1 VRGGRVRETPG
12 RALAPGSKNTQTAD
26 LGLRDTG
33 RMRKRGVAPA
43 LALLAA
49 AVLPQGFHGSR
60 RGPRGE
66 ALERPAGAPFFAP
79 GLAPSSS
86 AGTDEAWKRWAAQHH
101 AASGAGDALWTG
113 TWKELGPRNIAGRV
127 NAVVFPDP
135 KRPRTI
141 LAGTAGG
148 GLYASEDFG
157 ASWRRLG
164 GDDLPSLWIGAIGV
178 DPADPSVFY
187 AGTGDGNITFPG
199 IGRMSSFGVG
209 VAGGILKTSD
219 GGISFTFLPIPGS
232 GAFYRIVVSR
242 ADPHVVVAAATD
254 GIYRTGDGGAS
265 WERTGATQTPTDL
278 LEDPAVPARF
288 LAVSGRIKGGNG
300 GLFESRDA
308 GETWSPIGSGLPP
321 PDDWGR
327 PALALADAP
336 VRTLYLWI
344 SETSALP
351 GRRLYRSSDDGASW
365 TEITPAVISQRGS
378 GGYGAHLVA
387 FSSASGQALLLHDGF
402 LMYAARASGPVGS
415 ADPWAVPGGFW
426 HQDTH
431 GADVSADGKSWVA
444 ATDGGVAV
452 SDDGG
457 ATFRR
462 ADQGFPNVQFYSC
475 ALAPGDRATVYGG
488 TQDNSMAV
496 YRGSPDGSFESSYPP
511 RLGDVGEIS
520 VDFEDP
526 GEVAVATSHAFSVG
540 VSDDSGRTWR
550 DTTAN
555 GIAPQDF
562 VTTSRTALVRSPLD
576 AKRLYLGTHSVY
588 VSDDGGA
595 SWTPRTPRGTV
606 PGGIAALAAG
616 RDDSVWS
623 SWWDGRIFVSSDG
636 GANWADRSPA
646 ISVVAP
652 GTGISA
658 GRAVGSAWASFSGNA
673 GPRIVRTRDGGASW
687 DDVSDDLPAGAVL
700 GVAADPEAPNRVF
713 AGMEH
718 GAVVSEDG
726 GDHWQPLGG
735 GLPNA
740 MVADICVS
748 PIRIVAATYGRGM
761 WSFDRMFPRTAV
773 SVRPVIPPGSARVR
787 KP

>member
-1 VRGGRVRETPG
+1 MKTNRAGLPDTPSMG
-12 RALAPGSKNTQTAD
+12 
-26 LGLRDTG
+26 
-33 RMRKRGVAPA
+33 KRGPA
-43 LALLAA
+43 FGLALLAA
-49 AVLPQGFHGSR
+49 VVLLQSFDGGR
-60 RGPRGE
+60 RGRRSGSTAERDGE
-66 ALERPAGAPFFAP
+66 PFFAP
-79 GLAPSSS
+79 GLAPSAS
-86 AGTDEAWKRWAAQHH
+86 AGTNEAWRRWAAEHRVTPD
-101 AASGAGDALWTG
+101 AGEALWTG
-113 TWKELGPRNIAGRV
+113 AWKELGPRNIAGRV

-135 KRPRTI
+135 TRPRSI

-148 GLYASEDFG
+148 GLFASEDFG

-164 GDDLPSLWIGAIGV
+164 GDNLPSLWIGAIGV
-178 DPADPSVFY
+178 DPSNPSVFY
-187 AGTGDGNITFPG
+187 AGTGDGNISFPG
-199 IGRMSSFGVG
+199 IGRMSSSGVG
-209 VAGGILKTSD
+209 VAGGILKTID
-219 GGISFTFLPIPGS
+219 GGASLSFLPIPGA
-232 GAFYRIVVSR
+232 GAFFRIVVSR
-242 ADPHVVVAAATD
+242 GDSRIVVAAATD

-265 WERTGATQTPTDL
+265 WEKTDATQTPTDL

-300 GLFESRDA
+300 GLFESRDT

-336 VRTLYLWI
+336 ARRLYLWI
-344 SETSALP
+344 SDTSSLP
-351 GRRLYRSSDDGASW
+351 QRRLYRSSDDGASW
-365 TEITPAVISQRGS
+365 TDVTPSMISQRGGS

-402 LMYAARASGPVGS
+402 TMYAVRASGAVGS
-415 ADPWAVPGGFW
+415 ADPWAIPGGFW
-426 HQDTH
+426 HLDTH
-431 GADVSADGKSWVA
+431 GADVSADGNSWIA

-475 ALAPGDRATVYGG
+475 ALAPGDRSTVYGG
-488 TQDNSMAV
+488 TQDNSMAID
-496 YRGSPDGSFESSYPP
+496 RGSADGSFESSYPP

-520 VDFEDP
+520 VDFDDP
-526 GEVAVATSHAFSVG
+526 GEVTVATSHAFSVG

-576 AKRLYLGTHSVY
+576 AKRLYLGTHGVY
-588 VSDDGGA
+588 VSDDGGV

-623 SWWDGRIFVSSDG
+623 SWSDGRVFVSSDG
-636 GANWADRSPA
+636 GDTWADRSPA
-646 ISVVAP
+646 ISVVSP

-658 GRAVGSAWASFSGNA
+658 GQAAGSAWASFSGNA
-673 GPRIVRTRDGGASW
+673 GPRILRTRDGGASW
-687 DDVSDDLPAGAVL
+687 DDVSGDLAAGAVL
-700 GVAADPEAPNRVF
+700 GVVADPEAPNRVF
-713 AGMEH
+713 VGMEH

-761 WSFDRMFPRTAV
+761 WSFDRMLPRTAV
-773 SVRPVIPPGSARVR
+773 SVRPVSPPGSARVR